1 VLCRVNRYTL
11 VTVARSVCPR
21 LSATRTESSGIYV
34 YEAGVEAAPGGA
46 DPIAGGSRGFYYAAR
61 LRLRF
66 GGSET
71 TRYTWPSRSSLRVCF
86 PFASTLAPVRF
97 LRCCPERARQAA
109 QRPFQNVSPANRSR
123 RQRRHLRGRFRSLR
137 LSFRLCAIQTT
148 PPYPIRTQT
157 AGNRLVEGSGS
168 NP

>member
-1 VLCRVNRYTL
+1 VNRYTL

-34 YEAGVEAAPGGA
+34 YEAGVEAAPRW
-46 DPIAGGSRGFYYAAR
+46 SRPDSWRKSGLL
-61 LRLRF
+61 LRGPASPPLWGERDDAVHLAV
-66 GGSET
+66 
-71 TRYTWPSRSSLRVCF
+71 SLLVTCVLS
-86 PFASTLAPVRF
+86 FASTLAPVRF

-148 PPYPIRTQT
+148 PPYPIRTQM